1 MCEGNIVVFD
11 LDDTLVITDAKI
23 KVCDNTTGLGLSV
36 ERRTLRKSVCRSP
49 ISLLLDQPQTP
60 SQNMHSWYPTQ
71 HSHSLLFRS
80 TTPNSLFSFT
90 FFFFLSF
97 VEIFRIE
104 SIVWAASWNHPTP
117 PKKSKYRH
125 SSTPWW
131 SIRVVKQQTH
141 KRIQKLL
148 ASVA

>member
-60 SQNMHSWYPTQ
+60 LQNMHS
-71 HSHSLLFRS
+71 
-80 TTPNSLFSFT
+80 
-90 FFFFLSF
+90 
-97 VEIFRIE
+97 
-104 SIVWAASWNHPTP
+104 
-117 PKKSKYRH
+117 
-125 SSTPWW
+125 
-131 SIRVVKQQTH
+131 
-141 KRIQKLL
+141 
-148 ASVA
+148 